1 MHDARLYAAV
11 LFSSLI
17 LLSSIP
23 SLAELPPLFEGELNV
38 CHRVNQER
46 AQGRS
51 LEESIQTVIRSV
63 QPDETVSVESLHR
76 TVIHLAIQTCRFDPS
91 GVVKGAYRAG
101 VPLPLVVGSAE
112 AAGAG
117 RDVITTALV
126 QAGATPSQ
134 VRTAFFR
141 VQTPAEPSVSLFPSP
156 SVEIGGG
163 LGQASPFNP

>member
-1 MHDARLYAAV
+1 MHDARLFVAV
-11 LFSSLI
+11 LSSSLI
-17 LLSSIP
+17 LLSSFQ

-46 AQGRS
+46 AKGRS
-51 LEESIQTVIRSV
+51 LEEAIQTVIQSV
-63 QPDETVSVESLHR
+63 QPDETLSVDSLQR
-76 TVIHLAIQTCRFDPS
+76 TVIHHAIKTCPFDPS
-91 GVVKGAYRAG
+91 VVVTAAYHAG
-101 VPLPLVVGSAE
+101 VPLSLVVGSAE

-134 VRTAFFR
+134 VQTAFFR
-141 VQTPAEPSVSLFPSP
+141 AQTPSEPSMSLFPSP

-163 LGQASPFNP
+163 LGQASPFSP